1 MIAAL
6 IALQI
11 AAVAADGGR
20 PGSLASGVAVVPPA
34 FANRQDSFPVLTL
47 ADALE
52 RGVRLN
58 PDYVAALGAV
68 AEAEWARTAARVAFF
83 VPAISA
89 NIDWTKYSADFFNIG
104 TLTPASTSATA
115 NLSASY
121 DIFSARKF
129 TELGRSQAELEAMTH
144 TEVQQ
149 RFAAALLTES
159 AYYAVLGD
167 EELARAAATRATRA
181 ETQLIL
187 ARARVAS
194 GAAVQS
200 DSLSVRV
207 ELLRARVDLLRRQA
221 ALRASRLELGRRAGI
236 DGPAGAAPLDSAPPR
251 ELPLTSN
258 EAVMIALESGPAYR
272 AARAR
277 ERAAEAQLKGAR
289 GAYLPTLNLSAA
301 HNRFDVELFP
311 NAFSVSSITLGL
323 SLPIWNNGQREL
335 TILRARTQRDVSR
348 AFRSDLERSTLRD
361 VTAAYDTYET
371 ARQAVLLA
379 QEANVV
385 ARENYRVEE
394 ARYRGGATPVSNLI
408 DAQNDLSDA
417 EAGVVTARY
426 VARLALA
433 SLEAILGRRIG
444 PELNYGG
451 DSQ

>member
-11 AAVAADGGR
+11 AAVAAGGR
-20 PGSLASGVAVVPPA
+20 AGSPAPGAAVSSQAAAVL
-34 FANRQDSFPVLTL
+34 QDSFPVLTL

-52 RGVRLN
+52 RAVRLN

-89 NIDWTKYSADFFNIG
+89 NLDWTKYSKDFFNIG

-115 NLSASY
+115 TLSASY

-144 TEVQQ
+144 SEVQM

-167 EELARAAATRATRA
+167 EELARSAAARATRA
-181 ETQLIL
+181 ETQLVL

-221 ALRASRLELGRRAGI
+221 ALRSSRLELGRRAGI
-236 DGPAGAAPLDSAPPR
+236 DGPAGAAPLDSAPPGA
-251 ELPLTSN
+251 LPLTAT

-277 ERAAEAQLKGAR
+277 ERAAEAQLKGTR
-289 GAYLPTLNLSAA
+289 GAYLPTLTLSAA

-311 NAFSVSSITLGL
+311 NAFAVSSITLGL
-323 SLPIWNNGQREL
+323 SFPIWNNGQREL

-361 VTAAYDTYET
+361 VTSAYDAYET

-417 EAGVVTARY
+417 EAGLVTARY

-444 PELNYGG
+444 SELNNGG